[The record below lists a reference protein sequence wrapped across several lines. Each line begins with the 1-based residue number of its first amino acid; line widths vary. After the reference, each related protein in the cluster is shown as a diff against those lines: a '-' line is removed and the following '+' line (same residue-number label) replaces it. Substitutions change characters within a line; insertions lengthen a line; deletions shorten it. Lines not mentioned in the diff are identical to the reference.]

1 MERGKT
7 MRELT
12 EQEKV
17 RREKLSEIAKVV
29 ILIQIVLK
37 ELIL

>member
-17 RREKLSEIAKVV
+17 RREKLTEIAKVCNPYPDSF
-29 ILIQIVLK
+29 K
-37 ELIL
+37 RTHT